1 LKKNEKFRS
10 LEIKNKIL
18 EEKVEQQKKSVDQ
31 FEKHIRRKNLL
42 FFGIEEHE
50 RRYEDLEQ
58 KIKETI
64 RNNMQIKCDLIDI
77 ESVRRLGR
85 RNEKVRPVVVT
96 FTTLGK
102 KIEILR
108 NKTTLEKTSYY
119 VKEDFPVEIL
129 KKRRDLQERLK
140 ELREQGSRA
149 VLKYDKIIIL
159 NNKYSNKRNQPDTGD
174 SSSEDI
180 KQPKQTKKPTVQPI
194 KKNKVEIRK
203 FFSKRDQSLQQIPT
217 TK

>member
-1 LKKNEKFRS
+1 MEEITKLFIKLQQDLDTQRKEIREMKQEITLSINSNTNVKFRS

-18 EEKVEQQKKSVDQ
+18 EEKVEQQKKTN
-31 FEKHIRRKNLL
+31 KK
-42 FFGIEEHE
+42 
-50 RRYEDLEQ
+50 Q
-58 KIKETI
+58 KTKETI
-64 RNNMQIKCDLIDI
+64 RNNMQIKCDLIII

-108 NKTTLEKTSYY
+108 NKTTLEKTSDY
-119 VKEDFPVEIL
+119 VKEDLPVEIL

-140 ELREQGSRA
+140 ELREQGSKA

-159 NNKYSNKRNQPDTGD
+159 NNQYSNKRNQPDTGD

-180 KQPKQTKKPTVQPI
+180 KQPKQTKKRTVQPI
-194 KKNKVEIRK
+194 KKNKVEISK
-203 FFSKRDQSLQQIPT
+203 FF
-217 TK
+217 

>member
-1 LKKNEKFRS
+1 MFGVLG
-10 LEIKNKIL
+10 I

-85 RNEKVRPVVVT
+85 RNEK
-96 FTTLGK
+96 
-102 KIEILR
+102 
-108 NKTTLEKTSYY
+108 
-119 VKEDFPVEIL
+119 
-129 KKRRDLQERLK
+129 
-140 ELREQGSRA
+140 
-149 VLKYDKIIIL
+149 
-159 NNKYSNKRNQPDTGD
+159 
-174 SSSEDI
+174 
-180 KQPKQTKKPTVQPI
+180 PKQTKKPTVQPI
-194 KKNKVEIRK
+194 KKNKAEISK
-203 FFSKRDQSLQQIPT
+203 FFSKRDQASAATSPSSANTNNKMTRNGGSDLST
-217 TK
+217 TLNTAGHRGGQRP